1 MQTIWSIC
9 GIEATLDIKML
20 LNIARALAYV
30 RLQSVEVLDVVDY
43 VDEFDLRISN
53 EDVDLIYEMIKNATP
68 IVD

>member
-1 MQTIWSIC
+1 M
-9 GIEATLDIKML
+9 DIKML
-20 LNIARALAYV
+20 RNIARALAYA

>member
-1 MQTIWSIC
+1 M
-9 GIEATLDIKML
+9 DIKML
-20 LNIARALAYV
+20 RNIAMALAYV

>member
-1 MQTIWSIC
+1 M
-9 GIEATLDIKML
+9 DIKML
-20 LNIARALAYV
+20 QNIARALAYV

>member
-1 MQTIWSIC
+1 MNIK
-9 GIEATLDIKML
+9 TLR
-20 LNIARALAYV
+20 NIASSIACE
-30 RLQSVEVLDVVDY
+30 RLQSIEVLDVIDY

>member
-1 MQTIWSIC
+1 MNIK
-9 GIEATLDIKML
+9 TLR
-20 LNIARALAYV
+20 NIARALAYV
-30 RLQSVEVLDVVDY
+30 RLQSVEVLDVIDY